1 MLVLTRAKG
10 QKIMIGQDIVLTV
23 VEVNGDQ
30 VRLGI
35 EAPSDVSVYREE
47 IYQSIK
53 EQNELAAMSHISKEH
68 LQKIG
73 AMLQKK
79 VE

>member
-35 EAPSDVSVYREE
+35 DAPSDISVYREE
-47 IYQSIK
+47 IFQSIK
-53 EQNELAAMSHISKEH
+53 EQNEIAAKSDLTKEQLAVLKM
-68 LQKIG
+68 
-73 AMLQKK
+73 MLKKK

>member
-30 VRLGI
+30 VR
-35 EAPSDVSVYREE
+35 
-47 IYQSIK
+47 
-53 EQNELAAMSHISKEH
+53 
-68 LQKIG
+68 
-73 AMLQKK
+73 
-79 VE
+79 

>member
-35 EAPSDVSVYREE
+35 AAPSDVPVYREE
-47 IYQSIK
+47 IFQSIK
-53 EQNELAAMSHISKEH
+53 EQNGIAANSNISKEQ
-68 LQKIG
+68 LQTIEE
-73 AMLQKK
+73 LLKK
-79 VE
+79 KS

>member
-35 EAPSDVSVYREE
+35 AAPSDVPVYREE

-53 EQNELAAMSHISKEH
+53 EQNEIAANSNISKEQ
-68 LQKIG
+68 LQTIEE
-73 AMLQKK
+73 LLKK
-79 VE
+79 KS

>member
-10 QKIMIGQDIVLTV
+10 QKIMIGHDIVLTV

-35 EAPSDVSVYREE
+35 DAPSDISVYREE
-47 IYQSIK
+47 IFQSIK
-53 EQNELAAMSHISKEH
+53 EQNEIAAKSDLTKEQ
-68 LQKIG
+68 LEVLKM
-73 AMLQKK
+73 MLKK
-79 VE
+79 S

>member
-53 EQNELAAMSHISKEH
+53 EQNELAAMSDISKEH
-68 LQKIG
+68 LQIIG

>member
-35 EAPSDVSVYREE
+35 AAPSDVPVYREE
-47 IYQSIK
+47 IFQSIK
-53 EQNELAAMSHISKEH
+53 EQNEIAANSNISKEQ
-68 LQKIG
+68 LQTIEE
-73 AMLQKK
+73 LLKK
-79 VE
+79 KS

>member
-10 QKIMIGQDIVLTV
+10 QKIMIGHDIVLTI

-35 EAPSDVSVYREE
+35 EAPSHISVYREE
-47 IYQSIK
+47 IFKSIK
-53 EQNELAAMSHISKEH
+53 EQNEVAAQTDLSVDKLDMINSLLKR
-68 LQKIG
+68 
-73 AMLQKK
+73 KK
-79 VE
+79 

>member
-35 EAPSDVSVYREE
+35 DAPSDISVYREE
-47 IYQSIK
+47 IFQSIK
-53 EQNELAAMSHISKEH
+53 EQNEIAAKSDLTKEQ
-68 LQKIG
+68 LEVLKM
-73 AMLQKK
+73 MLRKK
-79 VE
+79 S

>member
-10 QKIMIGQDIVLTV
+10 QKIMIGQDIVITV

-53 EQNELAAMSHISKEH
+53 EQNELAAMSDISKEH
-68 LQKIG
+68 LQLIG

-79 VE
+79 S

>member
-10 QKIMIGQDIVLTV
+10 QKIMIGQNIVLTV

-35 EAPSDVSVYREE
+35 DAPSDISVYREE
-47 IYQSIK
+47 IFQSIK
-53 EQNELAAMSHISKEH
+53 EQNEIAAKSDLSKEQ
-68 LQKIG
+68 LEVLKM
-73 AMLQKK
+73 MLKK
-79 VE
+79 KS

>member
-35 EAPSDVSVYREE
+35 DAPSDISVYREE
-47 IYQSIK
+47 IFQSIK
-53 EQNELAAMSHISKEH
+53 EQNEIAAKSDLSKEQ
-68 LQKIG
+68 LEVLKM
-73 AMLQKK
+73 MLKK
-79 VE
+79 KS

>member
-10 QKIMIGQDIVLTV
+10 QKIMIGHDIVLTV

-35 EAPSDVSVYREE
+35 DAPSDISVYREE

-53 EQNELAAMSHISKEH
+53 EQNEAAAQFELSREQIQQLGKI
-68 LQKIG
+68 LQ
-73 AMLQKK
+73 QKND
-79 VE
+79 